1 MKELLRSNDVI
12 LINWLQVLLKND
24 GIDTVVFDE
33 YTSVME
39 GSLGAIQRHIMV
51 SSNQYLN
58 AWKIIK
64 EAGKADQ
71 LD

>member
-12 LINWLQVLLKND
+12 LINWLQVLLKKD

-39 GSLGAIQRHIMV
+39 GSAGAIRRRIMV
-51 SSNQYLN
+51 SSNQY
-58 AWKIIK
+58 
-64 EAGKADQ
+64 
-71 LD
+71 